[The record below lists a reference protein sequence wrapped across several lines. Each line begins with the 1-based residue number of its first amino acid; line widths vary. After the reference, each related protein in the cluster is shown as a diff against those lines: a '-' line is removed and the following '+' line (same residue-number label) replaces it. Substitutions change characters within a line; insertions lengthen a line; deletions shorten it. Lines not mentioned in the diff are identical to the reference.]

1 MAGYQYVF
9 TRPRCPHSTTRW
21 RTSCTSRA
29 CCYINRVL
37 SALSLAGHV
46 STRAILFAEHV
57 STRAILFAEHVSP
70 PRLRGPRY
78 RCDEATRG
86 VVFHVRLTYCADA
99 KEAAVV
105 VCRPG
110 LEERGAARG

>member
-9 TRPRCPHSTTRW
+9 TRPRCPHPTTRW

-29 CCYINRVL
+29 CCYINQVL
-37 SALSLAGHV
+37 SALPLAG
-46 STRAILFAEHV
+46 HV